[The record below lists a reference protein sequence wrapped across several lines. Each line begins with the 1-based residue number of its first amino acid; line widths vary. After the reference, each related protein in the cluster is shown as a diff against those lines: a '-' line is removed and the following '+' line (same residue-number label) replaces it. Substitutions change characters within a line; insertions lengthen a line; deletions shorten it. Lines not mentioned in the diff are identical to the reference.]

1 MPFPTYCKTLMM
13 ISLSVVFYLLH
24 FDVNACETY
33 TNLQEEICEGQSYS
47 FNGKILNTAGVY
59 VDTLKNAEDCDSIIT
74 LNLAVIESKRTQL
87 TQNICSGQSF
97 TVGNQSFSNTG
108 QYTVTLTSAAGC
120 DSIVSLNLTVHP
132 VKNTN
137 LIVGICQGQ
146 SFTVGN
152 QTFNSTGIYT
162 VNLVSAAGCDSIVRL
177 NLTVNEVVHT
187 QLTRSICQGGSV
199 TIGNQ
204 TFTSTG
210 QYNVTLTSA
219 LDCDSI
225 VHLNL
230 VVNEIKNTQLTRTI
244 CQGQS
249 FTVGNQNFSTTG
261 QYNVTLT
268 SAAGCDSIVHL
279 NLIVNPIAQTNLNR
293 QICNGD
299 SITIGGQTF
308 SATGQYNITLT
319 GANGCDS
326 IVRLNLTVVQAIQN
340 NIVTSV
346 CAGKSYT
353 VGNQVFTTSGQYVVA
368 LQSASGCDSIV
379 RLNLTVLGVIETN
392 LNRTICAGKSFAVGN
407 QTFSQSGQYQ
417 VVLTSAKG
425 CDSTVQLNLTVLNP
439 IVRNINTT
447 ICEGQVFVIGT
458 QQFSTSGNHSVVL
471 TAVNGCDSSVNL
483 QLTVAPASRVS
494 LNPVICAGQRFTVGN
509 KNYTVSG
516 TYIDTLINQFFCDSI
531 ITTVLTVKQRTTE
544 QITRTIC
551 PGQSVTVGQNVY
563 TQPGT
568 YRDTLASVF
577 GCDSIIVLR
586 LNVQSQITFQQT
598 INICDGQTY
607 SIGNNVYTASGTYL
621 DTLVSSGGCDSIVTT
636 RLFVRPVYQQNV
648 TRAICQGDSL
658 IFGSNVIKTAGQY
671 IHKFSSV
678 YSCDSTVNL
687 TVEILRRDSRID
699 ARNSCAGQTIRIE
712 GKNYTRDTTFLSSHV
727 NSLGCDSTIEYRLRF
742 YPTYQQQV
750 QRSIC
755 MGAVFQNVLIEKDT
769 TLTLRLKSVFGC
781 DSIVTVN
788 VKAVEKILT
797 GISSDICPGATRYG
811 VQIYKDT
818 VITRVLASQLGCDS
832 IVVDTISVFPDF
844 ELSTS
849 TDTTVNPGSP
859 VSLFASGAVSYE
871 WSTGSTAASI
881 VVRPNVTTVY
891 TVKGFSALGCEKEV
905 EITVYVNAC
914 QITAPT
920 YFTPNGDGSHD
931 KWKTKGTECLS
942 EFALKIINRGGEV
955 IYETTQT
962 SESWDG
968 TYKGKPAPDGVYFYI
983 LEGIAAQDDKVI
995 NLNGYI
1001 HLQR

>member
-1 MPFPTYCKTLMM
+1 MPLPTYCKTLMM
-13 ISLSVVFYLLH
+13 ISLSVFFYLLH

-33 TNLQEEICEGQSYS
+33 TDLQEQICEEKSYS
-47 FNGKILNTAGVY
+47 FNGEILTASGTY
-59 VDTLKNAEDCDSIIT
+59 TDTLINAESCDSIIT
-74 LNLAVIESKRTQL
+74 LNLTVIESKRTQL
-87 TQNICSGQSF
+87 VQNICNGQSF
-97 TVGNQSFSNTG
+97 TVGNQSFSNSG

-120 DSIVSLNLTVHP
+120 DSIVSLDLTVLP

-152 QTFNSTGIYT
+152 QTFNNSGIYT
-162 VNLVSAAGCDSIVRL
+162 VNLISAAGCDSIVRL
-177 NLTVNEVVHT
+177 DLTVNEIADT

-199 TIGNQ
+199 TIGDQ

-210 QYNVTLTSA
+210 QYNVTLTAVSG
-219 LDCDSI
+219 CDSI

-230 VVNEIKNTQLTRTI
+230 IVNEVKHTQLSRAI

-249 FTVGNQNFSTTG
+249 ISVGNQTFNTAG
-261 QYNVTLT
+261 QYDVTLT
-268 SAAGCDSIVHL
+268 SVEGCDSIVHL
-279 NLIVNPIAQTNLNR
+279 NLIVNPRAQTTLNR

-319 GANGCDS
+319 GSNGCDS
-326 IVRLNLTVVQAIQN
+326 IVHLNLTVVQAIQN
-340 NIVTSV
+340 QLVESV
-346 CAGKSYT
+346 CSGQSFT

-379 RLNLTVLGVIETN
+379 RLNLTVLGEIETN
-392 LNRTICAGKSFAVGN
+392 LSRTICAGKSFSVGN
-407 QTFSQSGQYQ
+407 QTFMQTGQYQ
-417 VVLTSAKG
+417 VVLTSVKG
-425 CDSTVQLNLTVLNP
+425 CDSTVNLNLTVLNP

-458 QQFSTSGNHSVVL
+458 QQFSTSGSYSVVL
-471 TAVNGCDSSVNL
+471 SAANGCDSTVNL
-483 QLTVAPASRVS
+483 QLAVTPVARVS
-494 LNPVICAGQRFTVGN
+494 LSPVICSGQQFSVGN
-509 KNYTVSG
+509 KNYTTSG
-516 TYIDTLINQFFCDSI
+516 TYIDTLVNQFFCDSI
-531 ITTVLTVKQRTTE
+531 ITTVLTVKERTTE

-551 PGQSVTVGQNVY
+551 PGQSVTVGQNTY

-598 INICDGQTY
+598 INICNGQTY
-607 SIGNNVYTASGTYL
+607 SIGNHVYNASGTYL
-621 DTLVSSGGCDSIVTT
+621 DTLVSAGGCDSIVTT
-636 RLFVRPVYQQNV
+636 RLFVRPVYNQNL
-648 TRAICQGDSL
+648 TREICQGDSL
-658 IFGSNVIKTAGQY
+658 VFGSNVIKAAGQY
-671 IHKFSSV
+671 THKFSTI

-687 TVEILRRDSRID
+687 TVAILRKDSRID
-699 ARNSCAGQTIRIE
+699 ERNSCAGQTIRIE
-712 GKNYTRDTTFLSSHV
+712 GRNYTRDTIFLSGHV

-742 YPTYQQQV
+742 HPTYQQQV

-755 MGAVFQNVLIEKDT
+755 IGAVFQNVLIEKDT

-797 GISSDICPGATRYG
+797 EISSDVCSGTTLYG
-811 VQIYKDT
+811 VQIFKDT
-818 VITRVLASQLGCDS
+818 IISRVLASQLGCDS

-849 TDTTVNPGSP
+849 TDTTINPGSP

-871 WSTGSTAASI
+871 WSTGSTSASI

-914 QITAPT
+914 QISAPT

-931 KWKTKGTECLS
+931 KWKAKGTECLS

-955 IYETTQT
+955 IYETKQT

-968 TYKGKPAPDGVYFYI
+968 TYKGKPAPEGVYFYI
-983 LEGIAAQDDKVI
+983 LEGIAVQDDKVV